1 MKSNPVLDLLM
12 RRASV
17 REFTPDVPSD
27 EVLETIVRAAQQAP
41 FAAQM
46 GSLVL
51 RRDREKNP
59 FHAALLF
66 TVCADVHRLEL
77 VLARRGWK
85 RVTSDA
91 AILVFALQDAAYM
104 AENLVIA
111 GEALGLGSCYLG
123 GAAFA
128 ADRIA
133 QEYGLPQRVFPFV
146 QLAMGYPAV
155 VPPPR
160 PRYPLAFS
168 LFEDRYPEWT
178 DEDIDV
184 AMAMMDDGYLAQDYY
199 RDVVIPL
206 EEGRPETFT
215 RRSYSWTE
223 HMGRKW
229 GQWLRDPG
237 ALLNALHACGF
248 DVNGGPA
255 TSGTHDDEVA

>member
-59 FHAALLF
+59 FHAPLLF

>member
-1 MKSNPVLDLLM
+1 MKSNPVLGLLM

-27 EVLETIVRAAQQAP
+27 EVLETIVQAAQQAP

-59 FHAALLF
+59 FHAPLLF

-123 GAAFA
+123 NAAFA
-128 ADRIA
+128 AEEIA
-133 QEYGLPQRVFPFV
+133 REYDLPEHVFPFV
-146 QLAMGYPAV
+146 QLAVGYPVAA
-155 VPPPR
+155 PIPR
-160 PRYPLAFS
+160 PRYPVPFTLH
-168 LFEDRYPEWT
+168 EDRYREPSD
-178 DEDIDV
+178 DEV
-184 AMAMMDDGYLAQDYY
+184 TAAMAAMDDGYIAQDYY
-199 RDVVIPL
+199 RDYAIPL
-206 EEGRPETFT
+206 EGGRAETFT
-215 RRSYSWTE
+215 RQSYSWTE

-229 GQWLRDPG
+229 GQWLRDPE
-237 ALLNALHACGF
+237 ALLSALRACGF
-248 DVNGGPA
+248 DVNGGPG
-255 TSGTHDDEVA
+255 TSGTRGDAAA